1 VGVLTERFDV
11 IVVGAG
17 TAGCMAARVVAEKG
31 FSTCLLELKPRDRI
45 GEKVCADAI
54 GKHHFDRLGL
64 SYPRG
69 EELKAEIKGIRI
81 FSPSKEVSFF
91 VSGEGFI
98 LNRKAFGQ
106 RLLKEALDAGAELRD
121 SIKALGPIVRDG
133 FVVGV
138 EARDLR
144 TGSKTEFY
152 GDISIDA
159 SGFLAVLRSGL
170 PGEAGLPVRVDRR
183 DYCVGYREVREIG
196 TDVEPG
202 VCHIYLSN
210 EIAPGGYA
218 WVFPA
223 GEGRVNVGL
232 GVQAVEGH
240 PNPRFLLYGK
250 VLNWPIFEG
259 SKVLEAGGWFI
270 PTRRPLESMVWN
282 GIIVVG
288 DAACQANPLHG
299 GGIGHSLLGGS
310 LAGEVASDALEK
322 GDVGREALWTYNYQ
336 YMRLVGAR
344 NAELDV
350 FRMFLQNLTDD
361 EIEFGMKKKLI
372 SEEDLAQVSEGRSL
386 SVSTKEKLARAL
398 RALTRPG
405 FLRRLARALDLMRTV
420 RAHYEAYPSGPSG
433 FRTWEKKALELF
445 SRARGL

>member
-1 VGVLTERFDV
+1 
-11 IVVGAG
+11 
-17 TAGCMAARVVAEKG
+17 M
-31 FSTCLLELKPRDRI
+31 
-45 GEKVCADAI
+45 
-54 GKHHFDRLGL
+54 
-64 SYPRG
+64 
-69 EELKAEIKGIRI
+69 
-81 FSPSKEVSFF
+81 
-91 VSGEGFI
+91 
-98 LNRKAFGQ
+98 
-106 RLLKEALDAGAELRD
+106 
-121 SIKALGPIVRDG
+121 
-133 FVVGV
+133 
-138 EARDLR
+138 
-144 TGSKTEFY
+144 
-152 GDISIDA
+152 
-159 SGFLAVLRSGL
+159 
-170 PGEAGLPVRVDRR
+170 
-183 DYCVGYREVREIG
+183 
-196 TDVEPG
+196 
-202 VCHIYLSN
+202 
-210 EIAPGGYA
+210 
-218 WVFPA
+218 
-223 GEGRVNVGL
+223 NVGL

-240 PNPRFLLYGK
+240 PNPRSLLYEK
-250 VLNWPIFEG
+250 VLSWSIFKS
-259 SKVLEAGGWFI
+259 SKVLKAGGWFI
-270 PTRRPLESMVWN
+270 PTRRPLENMVWN
-282 GIIVVG
+282 GLIVVG

-322 GDVGREALWTYNYQ
+322 GDVGLESLWAYNYQ

-405 FLRRLARALDLMRTV
+405 FLRRLARALDLMRVV